1 MSGRAGGMG
10 AAYRRA
16 RRREGGFAL
25 IAVMV
30 SLVTLVAVFAGLQ
43 AAMLGP
49 RLSLRA
55 LEREARE
62 GLALEAAL
70 AEVRLEVAEALAGG
84 GTVVVEGWLV
94 RWVPGGVL
102 VGDN

>member
-1 MSGRAGGMG
+1 MNGRASGMG
-10 AAYRRA
+10 AAYRRG
-16 RRREGGFAL
+16 RRQEGRFAL

-30 SLVTLVAVFAGLQ
+30 SIVTLVAVFAGLQ

-62 GLALEAAL
+62 GLAREAAL
-70 AEVRLEVAEALAGG
+70 AEVRLEIAEALAGG
-84 GTVVVEGWLV
+84 GAVAVGGWEV
-94 RWVPGGVL
+94 RRVPGGV
-102 VGDN
+102 VIGRQ

>member
-1 MSGRAGGMG
+1 MSGRAGDMG
-10 AAYRRA
+10 AAYRRG

-43 AAMLGP
+43 TAMLGP

-55 LEREARE
+55 LEREARK

-70 AEVRLEVAEALAGG
+70 AEVRLEAAEALAGG
-84 GTVVVEGWLV
+84 RAVAVEGWEV
-94 RWVPGGVL
+94 RRVPGGVL
-102 VGDN
+102 VRDD

>member
-1 MSGRAGGMG
+1 M
-10 AAYRRA
+10 
-16 RRREGGFAL
+16 

-55 LEREARE
+55 LERETREALAR
-62 GLALEAAL
+62 EAAL
-70 AEVRLEVAEALAGG
+70 AELRLEVAEALAGG
-84 GTVVVEGWLV
+84 RAIAVNGWEV
-94 RWVPGGVL
+94 RRVPGGVL
-102 VGDN
+102 VIETDVRLQAGY